1 MRNPDMYETAP
12 NREQVFDKALTL
24 DEDIRRLDTELQTV
38 QEQMRQSARQHANA
52 ADLYLVGGD

>member
-1 MRNPDMYETAP
+1 MYETAP

-38 QEQMRQSARQHANA
+38 QEQMRQSERHHANA